1 MRPIVRGRQPCDS
14 TGNPKVFKKYQQARG
29 ELIDRLGDY
38 CSYCEMPLHTA
49 LAVEHIQPKDENLY
63 PELELEWDNFL
74 LACPNC
80 NSNKGNTDVI
90 LEDYYWSHIDNT
102 FRAFI
107 YSEGGLVKPNPLL
120 TDEEKIKATATL
132 ELVGLQKRSVHDG
145 ERKDRR
151 QNSRRESWDKA
162 KRALSNLQ
170 ANNIQAMR
178 QQIVDTALGSGFW
191 SVWMTV
197 FKEEPDMLQ
206 RFIDAFAG
214 TCRDCFD
221 ISGNPIPRQKGRL

>member
-1 MRPIVRGRQPCDS
+1 MRPILRGENPLDS
-14 TGNPKVFKKYQQARG
+14 AGNPKVFTRHKYARG
-29 ELIDRLGDY
+29 DLIDRLGEY
-38 CSYCEMPLHTA
+38 CSYCEMPVHTA
-49 LAVEHIQPKDENLY
+49 LAVEHIKPKAKDLY

-80 NSNKGNTDVI
+80 NSNKGHKDVI

-107 YSEGGLVKPNPLL
+107 YSEGGLVKPHPLL
-120 TDEEKIKATATL
+120 TDEEKIKAKATL
-132 ELVGLQKRSVHDG
+132 ELVALQKHSVNDG
-145 ERKDRR
+145 ERRDRR
-151 QNSRRESWDKA
+151 QSNRRETWDMA
-162 KRALSNLQ
+162 KRALSILQ
-170 ANNIQAMR
+170 SKNIPEMR
-178 QQIVDTALGSGFW
+178 EQIVDQSKASGFW

-197 FKEEPDMLQ
+197 FKDDPDMLQ

-221 ISGNPIPRQKGRL
+221 ISGNPIPRQKGQL